1 VTVPTQESSS
11 TSSFTGLYIVAA
23 LIAAILIAYGGYAAS
38 HGQGHAILI
47 FGASALLLVMCT
59 WPVTMS
65 IAASRRASEAE
76 RAVLGTN
83 VDQRLRE
90 ISAILTVISEQQ
102 LLSDRAKSVAFREKD
117 REALRKAIREE
128 MAAKDWDAALVL
140 ANGMER
146 EFGYVQEA
154 IALRA
159 EINNNRSEVMQKRLS
174 DAAVSIDQHTRAE
187 RWSMAVREAEQIQQM
202 YPKDERAKQLSVE
215 IENRRQA
222 HKRQLLDSWKDAV
235 SRKDVDGSIE
245 VLKRLDL
252 YLTPTEAESM
262 QETARGIFKEKLN
275 NLKDQFSQ
283 AVQAH
288 RWTEA
293 IKIGDTI
300 IHDFPNSRIALEV
313 RDTMEPLRK
322 RAAAPAEVAKV

>member
-1 VTVPTQESSS
+1 VTVPTQESPS
-11 TSSFTGLYIVAA
+11 TGSFTGFYAVAA
-23 LIAAILIAYGGYAAS
+23 LAAVILLAFGGYDAS
-38 HGQGHAILI
+38 HGRGHAMLI
-47 FGASALLLVMCT
+47 FGAAALLLVMCT
-59 WPVTMS
+59 WPVAMS

-83 VDQRLRE
+83 INQKLTE

-146 EFGYVQEA
+146 EFGYAQEA
-154 IALRA
+154 AALRT
-159 EINNNRSEVMQKRLS
+159 EINNNRSEVMQKHIGE
-174 DAAVSIDQHTRAE
+174 AATSVEQHTRAE
-187 RWSMAVREAEQIQQM
+187 RWSQAVREADQIQQM
-202 YPKDERAKQLSVE
+202 YPNDPRAKQLSVD
-215 IENRRQA
+215 IETRRQA
-222 HKRQLLDSWKDAV
+222 HKRQLMDSWKEAV
-235 SRKDVDGSIE
+235 NRKDVDGSIE

-252 YLTPTEAESM
+252 YLTPPEAEAM

-275 NLKDQFSQ
+275 ILKDQFSA
-283 AVQAH
+283 AVQGH
-288 RWTEA
+288 RWAEA